1 MLRHALPFYVSS
13 WWRRGDLSWVM
24 YLNAFVLLL
33 VVGTSLFGQLPG
45 VAGQVAQR
53 FAGGQALQAGLLL
66 PLFFLSFALL
76 ESIKSSIGIWW
87 EKAQGSLEVLLYTP
101 VDDPSLIWLE
111 VLPGAIVSTAW
122 VTVWTAA
129 GLALLSLFGEAAPWD
144 LLPVFAFVAAATSY
158 WAAMGR
164 MLGFMLFPR
173 EGAAGGAW
181 SFLLSPV
188 SAAVADLPLALF
200 VFRSPLAPASL
211 LLPITA
217 CIALTI
223 RNIAAVAAGLVLAAA
238 PAAIAAT
245 ISANG
250 HWHSWSDVRAAASG
264 GPTDPTP
271 VAMMSHD
278 APGQANG
285 VTVAAAG
292 LSGIVA
298 TLGLMLLLVGLSFA
312 AFFLLGFPA
321 VAALVAAS
329 VVWGVQLG
337 FGSAGPLGIWLAG
350 AGGLALFA
358 LALNTGAALPI
369 YWSLAFGAGRRLDRL
384 REAWSN
390 YWALFRGLV
399 IPACALFGL
408 VVFRLLAAG

>member
-1 MLRHALPFYVSS
+1 
-13 WWRRGDLSWVM
+13 
-24 YLNAFVLLL
+24 
-33 VVGTSLFGQLPG
+33 
-45 VAGQVAQR
+45 
-53 FAGGQALQAGLLL
+53 
-66 PLFFLSFALL
+66 
-76 ESIKSSIGIWW
+76 
-87 EKAQGSLEVLLYTP
+87 
-101 VDDPSLIWLE
+101 
-111 VLPGAIVSTAW
+111 
-122 VTVWTAA
+122 
-129 GLALLSLFGEAAPWD
+129 
-144 LLPVFAFVAAATSY
+144 
-158 WAAMGR
+158 
-164 MLGFMLFPR
+164 
-173 EGAAGGAW
+173 
-181 SFLLSPV
+181 
-188 SAAVADLPLALF
+188 
-200 VFRSPLAPASL
+200 
-211 LLPITA
+211 
-217 CIALTI
+217 
-223 RNIAAVAAGLVLAAA
+223 
-238 PAAIAAT
+238 
-245 ISANG
+245 
-250 HWHSWSDVRAAASG
+250 VRAAASG

-369 YWSLAFGAGRRLDRL
+369 CWSLAFGAGRRLDRL

>member
-1 MLRHALPFYVSS
+1 
-13 WWRRGDLSWVM
+13 
-24 YLNAFVLLL
+24 
-33 VVGTSLFGQLPG
+33 
-45 VAGQVAQR
+45 
-53 FAGGQALQAGLLL
+53 
-66 PLFFLSFALL
+66 
-76 ESIKSSIGIWW
+76 
-87 EKAQGSLEVLLYTP
+87 
-101 VDDPSLIWLE
+101 
-111 VLPGAIVSTAW
+111 
-122 VTVWTAA
+122 
-129 GLALLSLFGEAAPWD
+129 
-144 LLPVFAFVAAATSY
+144 
-158 WAAMGR
+158 
-164 MLGFMLFPR
+164 
-173 EGAAGGAW
+173 
-181 SFLLSPV
+181 
-188 SAAVADLPLALF
+188 
-200 VFRSPLAPASL
+200 
-211 LLPITA
+211 
-217 CIALTI
+217 
-223 RNIAAVAAGLVLAAA
+223 
-238 PAAIAAT
+238 
-245 ISANG
+245 
-250 HWHSWSDVRAAASG
+250 
-264 GPTDPTP
+264 
-271 VAMMSHD
+271 MMSHD